1 VLIGLYLLTGV
12 IALHWW
18 MAGFSLWG
26 KHPAGGEFSWE
37 PIITV
42 LVIALPSAAICLVTR
57 SRLVHAWLL
66 IIGASQLL
74 VGVDYVLHGAYF
86 GCDRNGC
93 SAEENF
99 IVGNV
104 AAAICSVVGA
114 MLIRL
119 AVGIFAD
126 RVRPRAVTGDLV
138 DAADRGSSPDK

>member
-1 VLIGLYLLTGV
+1 
-12 IALHWW
+12 
-18 MAGFSLWG
+18 
-26 KHPAGGEFSWE
+26 
-37 PIITV
+37 
-42 LVIALPSAAICLVTR
+42 
-57 SRLVHAWLL
+57 
-66 IIGASQLL
+66 LL

-138 DAADRGSSPDK
+138 DAAERGSSADK